1 MAISIRL
8 RKKPFFKVE
17 KVEVFDVDNV
27 VETGNYW
34 YAGDLMINNIKYI
47 VAQMK

>member
-8 RKKPFFKVE
+8 RKKPFFKVG

-34 YAGDLMINNIKYI
+34 YACDFVDNNIL
-47 VAQMK
+47 